1 MPEKYEKTDNNL
13 PDLWLD
19 DYISNTYEYMENLTG
34 QGNSYIVLDKLNK
47 RKYILKQLKRFD
59 ENIYVTLKNMNING
73 VPQVYEI
80 YPLNSDKENSDR
92 DNSDKGNTDK
102 DDSLVIIEEYI
113 KGVTLTEYIEKNDVT
128 EEKLVSIIIKLT
140 DILEKLHNLNP
151 PVIHRDI
158 KPDNIILSDIG
169 KTYLI
174 DFNISR
180 NYTGVKSKD
189 TVIMGT
195 AGFAAP
201 EQFGFCESD
210 ARTDIYGLGA
220 TVKYIMDKCEI
231 KSDRLAEMVDK
242 ATKLSPDDRF
252 QNADELRKFIVDKLN
267 VKNKDKDI
275 YESRN
280 GDISNSH
287 DAKLNIKSYA
297 LPGFRSKNPLH
308 MLVGVFIY
316 AFLLYC
322 TITYKLDN
330 YISDNK
336 AFELN
341 ANRIGFSL
349 ALFAAFLFS
358 CNYLNCQNKIK
369 WLERLSG
376 IKRIVGIVIIDI
388 LLILITALI
397 VSILV
402 VLV

>member
-1 MPEKYEKTDNNL
+1 MSENYENTDNNL

-19 DYISNTYEYMENLTG
+19 DYISNTYEYMENLTD
-34 QGNSYIVLDKLNK
+34 QCSSYIVLDKLNK

-73 VPQVYEI
+73 VPQIYEI
-80 YPLNSDKENSDR
+80 YHLNSDRENSDRENSDKE
-92 DNSDKGNTDK
+92 
-102 DDSLVIIEEYI
+102 DSLVIIEEYI

-180 NYTGVKSKD
+180 NYTGIKSKD

-201 EQFGFCESD
+201 EQFGFGESD

-220 TVKYIMDKCEI
+220 TVKYIIDRCEI
-231 KSDRLAEMVDK
+231 KSDRLTELVDK

-252 QNADELRKFIVDKLN
+252 QNVDELRKFIIDKLN
-267 VKNKDKDI
+267 VIKKDKDI
-275 YESRN
+275 YDSRN
-280 GDISNSH
+280 DNISNSH
-287 DAKLNIKSYA
+287 DAKSNIKAYA

-308 MLVGVFIY
+308 MLVAVFIY

-341 ANRIGFSL
+341 ANRIGFAL
-349 ALFAAFLFS
+349 ALFIVFLFS
-358 CNYLNCQNKIK
+358 CNYLNWQNKIK
-369 WLERLSG
+369 WLEKQSG
-376 IKRIVGIVIIDI
+376 IKKVMGVIIIDI
-388 LLILITALI
+388 LIILITALI

-402 VLV
+402 VLAG

>member
-1 MPEKYEKTDNNL
+1 MSEKFETTDNNL
-13 PDLWLD
+13 PDLWFD
-19 DYISNTYEYMENLTG
+19 DYISNTYEYMGNLTG

-59 ENIYVTLKNMNING
+59 ENIYVTLKDMKIDG
-73 VPQVYEI
+73 VPQIYEI
-80 YPLNSDKENSDR
+80 YHLDSDGE
-92 DNSDKGNTDK
+92 
-102 DDSLVIIEEYI
+102 DSLVIIEEYI
-113 KGVTLTEYIEKNDVT
+113 KGVTLTSYIEENDVT

-140 DILEKLHNLNP
+140 DILDKLHNLKP

-180 NYTGVKSKD
+180 NYTGIKSKD

-201 EQFGFCESD
+201 EQFGFGESD

-220 TVKYIMDKCEI
+220 TVKYIIDRCEI
-231 KSDRLAEMVDK
+231 KSERLRKLVES

-252 QNADELRKFIVDKLN
+252 QNVDEVKKFLINYEALEN
-267 VKNKDKDI
+267 KDI
-275 YESRN
+275 YDFKNDKYKDEAK
-280 GDISNSH
+280 SNEKINSELYM
-287 DAKLNIKSYA
+287 KTLKKSYT
-297 LPGFRSKNPLH
+297 LPGFRKKNPFH
-308 MLVGVFIY
+308 MLVAVFIY

-336 AFELN
+336 VFELN
-341 ANRIGFSL
+341 ANRIGYSL
-349 ALFAAFLFS
+349 ALFLVFLFS
-358 CNYLNCQNKIK
+358 CNYLNWQNRIK
-369 WLERLSG
+369 WLEKKSG
-376 IKRIVGIVIIDI
+376 IKRIAGVIIIDI
-388 LLILITALI
+388 LIILITALI
-397 VSILV
+397 ISILV
-402 VLV
+402 VIA

>member
-1 MPEKYEKTDNNL
+1 MLEKNVKINNQPSLWKDN
-13 PDLWLD
+13 
-19 DYISNTYEYMENLTG
+19 YISNTYEYIAGLNDSSDT
-34 QGNSYIVLDKLNK
+34 YIVINKLDK

-73 VPQVYEI
+73 VPQIYEI
-80 YPLNSDKENSDR
+80 YHLNLDG
-92 DNSDKGNTDK
+92 DNSYGE
-102 DDSLVIIEEYI
+102 DSLVIIEEYI
-113 KGVTLTEYIEKNDVT
+113 NGVTLTSYLEKNDMT

-158 KPDNIILSDIG
+158 KPDNIIISDIG

-201 EQFGFCESD
+201 EQFGFSESD
-210 ARTDIYGLGA
+210 VRTDIYGLGA
-220 TVKYIMDKCEI
+220 TIKYAVDRCEI
-231 KSDRLAEMVDK
+231 KSDRLMELVDK
-242 ATKLSPDDRF
+242 STKISPDDRF
-252 QNADELRKFIVDKLN
+252 QNVDELRGFINKASFL
-267 VKNKDKDI
+267 NKDKDL
-275 YESRN
+275 Y
-280 GDISNSH
+280 
-287 DAKLNIKSYA
+287 KKSYA

-308 MLVGVFIY
+308 MLVAVFIY

-322 TITYKLDN
+322 SITYKYDN

-349 ALFAAFLFS
+349 ALFIAFLFS
-358 CNYLNCQNKIK
+358 CNYLNWQNKIK
-369 WLERLSG
+369 WLEKQSG
-376 IKRIVGIVIIDI
+376 IKRIVGVIIIDI
-388 LLILITALI
+388 LIILITALI

-402 VLV
+402 VVV